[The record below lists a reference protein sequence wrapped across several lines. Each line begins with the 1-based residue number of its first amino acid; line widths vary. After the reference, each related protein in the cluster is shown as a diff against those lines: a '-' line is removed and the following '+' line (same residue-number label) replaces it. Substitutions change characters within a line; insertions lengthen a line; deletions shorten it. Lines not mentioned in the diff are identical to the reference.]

1 MSGLRNLPYGKYGYG
16 KELDELGDKLRYA
29 KERLRDMEARLAT
42 QQEHLQQEGDCTVR
56 VSLKNYDIIVVNTRR
71 IWGMYLRKGRGQ

>member
-29 KERLRDMEARLAT
+29 KERLRDMEAQRYILQNDKRWSEIGMVRLQVEIA
-42 QQEHLQQEGDCTVR
+42 L
-56 VSLKNYDIIVVNTRR
+56 LKRQYER
-71 IWGMYLRKGRGQ
+71 MEAEL